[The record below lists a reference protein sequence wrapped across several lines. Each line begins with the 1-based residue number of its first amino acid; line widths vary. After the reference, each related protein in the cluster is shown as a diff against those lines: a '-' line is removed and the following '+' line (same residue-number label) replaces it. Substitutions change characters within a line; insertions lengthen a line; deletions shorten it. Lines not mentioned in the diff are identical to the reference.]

1 MISGYNLEELYDL
14 PAFGFPW
21 LGDERP
27 ELPDPDAVAWRIDPL
42 LDDEER
48 ESEEWEAAFARF
60 CASVDTTRVRALIV
74 GNWRDAWDTG
84 PDPVISALLA
94 ARSRLPALRALF
106 IGDIFSRWLQACWQ
120 QSDMTRLLAGFP
132 QLEQFGVRGSAG
144 LAFPVRRHES
154 LRSLAVQSEGADSA
168 VVRAIGASDWPV
180 LEHLELWLGSPES
193 GATFQLTDLE
203 PILSGARL
211 PRLRHLALCNSVIQ
225 DDVAAAAAAA
235 PVVARLEVLDLSMGT
250 LGDEGAEALLG
261 GQPLTHLQ
269 KLDLNHHYISDPFQQ
284 RLRQALEPAGV
295 TLDLR
300 DSVAWE
306 GGERRN
312 ALYVY

>member
-1 MISGYNLEELYDL
+1 MISGYNLEELYGL
-14 PAFGFPW
+14 PAFEFPW
-21 LGDERP
+21 LGDERSQ
-27 ELPDPDAVAWRIDPL
+27 LPDPGAVAWRIDPL

-48 ESEEWEAAFARF
+48 ENEEWELAFARF
-60 CASVDTTRVRALIV
+60 CAAVDTARVRALIV

-84 PDPVISALLA
+84 PDRVISALLG
-94 ARSRLPALRALF
+94 ARGRLPALRALF

-120 QSDMTRLLAGFP
+120 QSDMTGLLAGFP
-132 QLEQFGVRGSAG
+132 QLEQFGVRGSEG
-144 LAFPVRRHES
+144 LALPVGRHEN
-154 LRSLAVQSEGADSA
+154 LRSLAVQSEGVDSA

-193 GATFQLTDLE
+193 GGNFQLTDLE

-225 DDVAAAAAAA
+225 DDVAAAVAAA
-235 PVVARLEVLDLSMGT
+235 PVTARLEILDLSMGT
-250 LGDEGAEALLG
+250 LSDEGAEALLG

-269 KLDLNHHYISDPFQQ
+269 KLDLHHHYISEPSQQ

-300 DSVAWE
+300 DSDPWDD
-306 GGERRN
+306 GERRN
-312 ALYVY
+312 ALYID

>member
-1 MISGYNLEELYDL
+1 MISGYNLQELYGL
-14 PAFGFPW
+14 PAFEFPR
-21 LGDERP
+21 LGHERS
-27 ELPDPDAVAWRIDPL
+27 ELPDPGAVAWRIDPL
-42 LDDEER
+42 IDDEQ

-60 CASVDTTRVRALIV
+60 CTAVDTTRVRALIV
-74 GNWRDAWDTG
+74 GNWRDAWDVG
-84 PDPVISALLA
+84 PDRVISALLD
-94 ARSRLPALRALF
+94 ARGRLPALRALF

-120 QSDMTRLLAGFP
+120 QSDMTGLLAGFP

-144 LAFPVRRHES
+144 LALPVRRYENLH
-154 LRSLAVQSEGADSA
+154 SLAVQSEGADSA

-193 GATFQLTDLE
+193 GASFQLTDLE
-203 PILSGARL
+203 PVLSGARL

-225 DDVAAAAAAA
+225 DDVAAAVAAA

-250 LGDEGAEALLG
+250 LGDEGAQALLG
-261 GQPLTHLQ
+261 GHPLTHLRQ
-269 KLDLNHHYISDPFQQ
+269 LDLHHHYISKPFRQ

-300 DSVAWE
+300 DSDPWDDS
-306 GGERRN
+306 ERRN
-312 ALYVY
+312 ALYVD